1 MQEKSF
7 KEQELKEVLRR
18 AKTYTR
24 YIMSIPAI
32 IEELRRQIKDNDLL
46 RKLPSIPAQVYEY
59 GRGSRRPY
67 SSPTSLRVEEVERLE
82 DETINKAAKIEA
94 LYREWEKFRHFL
106 TWLSWHGGYQI
117 LENRYKGM
125 GTKELCRKLK
135 WSEATIRTKERE
147 ELLTMA
153 SVILNIRAIGEFYDD
168 NSGQYFYYT
177 DKQKARHLEW
187 LQRLKIPL
195 DKFSEYGFVDNLY

>member
-7 KEQELKEVLRR
+7 KELELKEVLRR

-24 YIMSIPAI
+24 YIMGIPANI
-32 IEELRRQIKDNDLL
+32 DVLRQQIKDNELL
-46 RKLPSIPAQVYEY
+46 SKLPSISTQVYGY
-59 GRGSRRPY
+59 GRGGRRPY
-67 SSPTSLRVEEVERLE
+67 SSPTSLRVEQVERLE

-94 LYREWEKFRHFL
+94 LYREWEKFNHFL

-117 LENRYKGM
+117 LENRVKGM

-135 WSEATIRTKERE
+135 WSGPTIRTKENE

-153 SVILNIRAIGEFYDD
+153 SVILNIRAIGEFYDE
-168 NSGQYFYYT
+168 NSGRYFYYT
-177 DKQKARHLEW
+177 DKQKARQLEW
-187 LQRLKIPL
+187 LQRVKIPL
-195 DKFSEYGFVDNLY
+195 DKFSEYGFVDDSY

>member
-7 KEQELKEVLRR
+7 KELELKEVLQR

-24 YIMSIPAI
+24 YIMGIPAT
-32 IEELRRQIKDNDLL
+32 IEELRQQIKDNDLL
-46 RKLPSIPAQVYEY
+46 RNLPSIPVQVYGY

-94 LYREWEKFRHFL
+94 LYREWKKFEYFL
-106 TWLSWHGGYQI
+106 TWLSWHGGHQI
-117 LENRYKGM
+117 LENRFKGM

-135 WSEATIRTKERE
+135 WSEATIRNKERE
-147 ELLTMA
+147 ELLTTA
-153 SVILNIRAIGEFYDD
+153 SVILNIRAKGEFYDD
-168 NSGQYFYYT
+168 RSGRYFHYT
-177 DKQKARHLEW
+177 DKQKARYLEW
-187 LQRLKIPL
+187 LQRVNVPL
-195 DKFSEYGFVDNLY
+195 DSFFEYGFIYDL